1 MRKVLMTI
9 LAMTISVNAW
19 MQTIKPI
26 ERTIGKL
33 HVSVDPRMEL
43 LSTIQILSDYKVID
57 RNSPYSKEIQA
68 YFNSV
73 SSHRAVELTDELFQN
88 HGFSFDAPVT
98 FMLHLSQVPEL
109 KQQIQFSDY
118 LSRRAGNKEN
128 LDNYRTSIEQF
139 ARESNFEMFW
149 VNKNEFYKKVIDLT
163 ISDLADI
170 DLIKALEDYFNE
182 SQNSYSIIIS
192 PSFRGGYGPRL
203 PASNNKYDIYS
214 CNSTTDNRD
223 GIPYLSKDNLI
234 YYVWHEFGHSFVN
247 PQTDKYYDK
256 VLGYDK
262 LFSPIREDMAKLNY
276 SDLSTLVNEL
286 VIRAINVRL
295 RELYISPVASRK
307 LLNRELENGFV
318 YIQPVIEKLKEYEK
332 QRDSRHI
339 TFSGFYPQLIN
350 LFDSLQNSD
359 NSKLTERKFSGPI
372 NTAIAKQKLA
382 FIYPTCDNDTVSLKI
397 VQGYVANIFKKLNAE
412 GSILVSDSVALHT
425 RLSDFGIMAYGT
437 IESNL
442 FLKHYKS
449 SFPFKIENNIIYAD
463 HEYND
468 VNTMFISCLP
478 NPLNSQ
484 KGMVIYTAISNK
496 SIQDINNVFHGGEDY
511 ILFFNRDKIISRGYY
526 DKIDGWKY
534 FK

>member
-1 MRKVLMTI
+1 MTI
-9 LAMTISVNAW
+9 LALTISVNAW
-19 MQTIKPI
+19 MQTLKPI

-43 LSTIQILSDYKVID
+43 LSTIQILSNYKVID
-57 RNSPYSKEIQA
+57 RNSPYSKEIQD
-68 YFNSV
+68 YFKPF
-73 SSHRAVELTDELFQN
+73 SSQKAVVLTDELFQN
-88 HGFSFDAPVT
+88 QGFSFDAPVA
-98 FMLHLSQVPEL
+98 FMLYLSQVPEL
-109 KQQIQFSDY
+109 KQQIPFSDY
-118 LSRRAGNKEN
+118 LLKSAGGKDK

-139 ARESNFEMFW
+139 AKESDFEKFW
-149 VNKNEFYKKVIDLT
+149 LNKNEFYKKVVDLT
-163 ISDLADI
+163 ISDLPDK
-170 DLIKALEDYFNE
+170 DLIKVIEDYFNE

-192 PSFRGGYGPRL
+192 PAFRGGYGPKL

-214 CNSTTDNRD
+214 CNTATDIKD
-223 GIPYLSKDNLI
+223 GVPFLSKDNLI

-247 PQTDKYYDK
+247 PLTEKYSSK
-256 VLGYDK
+256 VFAYDK
-262 LFSPIREDMAKLNY
+262 LFTPIRADMAKLNY
-276 SDLSTLVNEL
+276 KDLNTCVNEL

-295 RELYISPVASRK
+295 RELYISPVASRI
-307 LLNRELENGFV
+307 LLNKELENRFV

-339 TFSGFYPQLIN
+339 TFSDFYPQLIN

-372 NTAIAKQKLA
+372 NVAISRQKLA
-382 FIYPTCDNDTVSLKI
+382 FVYPTFDNDKESLKT
-397 VQGYVANIFKKLNAE
+397 VQDYVSNIYNKLKSE
-412 GSILVSDSVALHT
+412 GSILISDSVALHT
-425 RLSDFGIMAYGT
+425 QLSDYCIMAYGA

-449 SFPFKIENNIIYAD
+449 SFPFKIENNVIHAD
-463 HEYND
+463 NEYSD

-484 KGMVIYTAISNK
+484 KGMVIYTAISNRY
-496 SIQDINNVFHGGEDY
+496 IQDINNVFHGGEDF
-511 ILFFNRDKIISRGYY
+511 IAFFNRNKIISRGYY